1 MIIGIDAS
9 KLGADRKTG
18 VEISTSELIKAV
30 LKQDK
35 QNIYWLYSLEPL
47 PKSYLINDRI
57 KNIVV
62 PQKRFWTLIALS
74 KELKQRP
81 PDIFWSPSN
90 FLPYNLPNKSV
101 ATIHDL
107 AFYLFPE
114 SYTLKDRLLSV
125 FTLKRAIK
133 SANILIAVSKQTKKD
148 LKNYF
153 SVPGENIEVIYH
165 SLRTDL
171 KFESIDL
178 KTLYP
183 NLNKYFICIGR
194 LESRKNLLNIIH
206 AFSKFSQ
213 SNNIQDIKL
222 FLGGSKGY
230 GYKKIIRLI
239 KKLKLEDKIIVA
251 DYINPKHLNILYKNS
266 LGLIFPSLYEG
277 FGLNILEGFAA
288 QVPVMTSNW
297 GAMREI
303 SAGAA
308 LLVDPFNI
316 ASIADGF
323 KELASNK
330 NLRQKLISKGRDRLA
345 DFSWEESADKL
356 INLWDKISK

>member
-9 KLGADRKTG
+9 KLGATKKTG

-30 LKQDK
+30 LTQDK
-35 QNIYWLYSLEPL
+35 ENTYWLYSKKPL
-47 PKSYLINDRI
+47 PSSYLTNDRI
-57 KNIVV
+57 KNIIV
-62 PQKRFWTLIALS
+62 PGKRFWTLIALS

-81 PDIFWSPSN
+81 PDIFWAPSN
-90 FLPYNLPNKSV
+90 FLPYNLPRRSV

-114 SYTLKDRLLSV
+114 SYTLKNRLLST

-133 SANILIAVSKQTKKD
+133 QAATLIAVSKQTKKD

-153 SVPGENIEVIYH
+153 SIPGENIEVIYH

-171 KFESIDL
+171 KLNQIDF
-178 KTLYP
+178 KTVYP

-194 LESRKNLLNIIH
+194 LESRKNLLNIIY
-206 AFSKFSQ
+206 AFNQFNQ
-213 SNNIQDIKL
+213 SDNNSDIKL

-230 GYKKIIRLI
+230 GYKKIINLI
-239 KKLKLEDKIIVA
+239 KKLKLEDKIIIA
-251 DYINPKHLNILYKNS
+251 GYINLKHLNILYKNS
-266 LGLIFPSLYEG
+266 LALICPSLYEG
-277 FGLNILEGFAA
+277 FGLNILEGFTANT
-288 QVPVMTSNW
+288 PVMTSNL

-303 SAGAA
+303 SGGAA
-308 LLVDPFNI
+308 LLVDPFDI
-316 ASIADGF
+316 TSIANGL
-323 KELASNK
+323 KKLAYNK
-330 NLRQKLISKGRDRLA
+330 NLRQELVLKGKDRLA

-356 INLWDKISK
+356 INLWSKISK

>member
-9 KLGADRKTG
+9 KLVVDKKTG
-18 VEISTSELIKAV
+18 VEISTSELIKAI

-35 QNIYWLYSLEPL
+35 HNTYWLYSLNPL
-47 PKSYLINDRI
+47 PKSYLINDRV
-57 KNIVV
+57 KNIIV
-62 PQKRFWTLIALS
+62 PGKRLWTLISLS

-90 FLPYNLPNKSV
+90 FLPYGLPNKSV

-114 SYTLKDRLLSV
+114 SYTLKNKLLSKL
-125 FTLKRAIK
+125 TLKRAIK
-133 SANILIAVSKQTKKD
+133 HASVLIAVSKQTKKD

-171 KFESIDL
+171 KLEPIDF
-178 KTLYP
+178 KKKYP
-183 NLNKYFICIGR
+183 NLNKYFIFIGR
-194 LESRKNLLNIIH
+194 LESRKNLINIIH
-206 AFSKFSQ
+206 AFYKFNQ
-213 SNNIQDIKL
+213 INHNPDIKL

-230 GYKKIIRLI
+230 GYRKIIKLI
-239 KKLKLEDKIIVA
+239 KKLKLEDKIIISG
-251 DYINPKHLNILYKNS
+251 YINLKHLDTLYKNS

-288 QVPVMTSNW
+288 SVPVMTSNL

-303 SAGAA
+303 SNGAA
-308 LLVDPFNI
+308 LLVDPFDI
-316 ASIADGF
+316 ASITNGF
-323 KELASNK
+323 KELAYNK
-330 NLRQKLISKGRDRLA
+330 NLRQKLIIKGKDRLA
-345 DFSWEESADKL
+345 DFSWEESANKL
-356 INLWDKISK
+356 INLWDKISE